1 MWGRTKASQ
10 DEEGREPE
18 LPPVTV
24 RAANAP
30 VSSSTLTPRW
40 EMKPSS
46 HPPPQTHKVTVLG
59 RAGGFT
65 LVRMVIA
72 SRTVLNI
79 PDDILIT
86 QTQKLKNMLLIP
98 SETEKTQ
105 KVNCP

>member
-1 MWGRTKASQ
+1 MGENEGVTGRGGA
-10 DEEGREPE
+10 
-18 LPPVTV
+18 
-24 RAANAP
+24 RAGA
-30 VSSSTLTPRW
+30 SSSDRQGCKRSGLKFHPHTPLGNETILTP
-40 EMKPSS
+40 
-46 HPPPQTHKVTVLG
+46 PPPQTHKVTVLG